1 MIEPKSDELGL
12 ASLEVERA
20 GIEPQVTST
29 TGQINDTI
37 SQMMPLKARKLT

>member
-20 GIEPQVTST
+20 GQEPHATSL
-29 TGQINDTI
+29 TGHINDTI